1 MSDAPRRAAF
11 ELQSLWHLDA
21 PVEPVWQAL
30 THPEQWPHWWPYVR
44 RVTPLAAGGAD
55 GLGSVK
61 RLEWGSRLGYG
72 LGFDVETTE
81 VVRPQRLR
89 GRARGEL
96 DGEGLWELA
105 SDGATTRV
113 SYLWRVDLGRAWMR
127 AVAPLASPV
136 FRWNHDGV
144 MRAGAQGL
152 ARHLGVRLLS
162 AR

>member
-1 MSDAPRRAAF
+1 MPDAAQRPAF
-11 ELQSLWHLDA
+11 DLQSHWHLEA
-21 PVEPVWQAL
+21 PLEPVWQAL
-30 THPEQWPHWWPYVR
+30 THPEQWPQWWPYVR
-44 RVTPLAAGGAD
+44 RVTPLAEGAAD

-72 LGFDVETTE
+72 LGFDIETTE
-81 VVRPQRLR
+81 VLRLRRLR

-96 DGEGLWELA
+96 DGEGLWELEP
-105 SDGATTRV
+105 DGATTRV
-113 SYLWRVDLGRAWMR
+113 RYLWRVDVQRAWMR
-127 AVAPLASPV
+127 AVAPLAAPL

-152 ARHLGVRLLS
+152 ARHLGVKLLG